1 MEQRKAL
8 KESRIPTTRAGRLWH
23 YGTLAAGLGVGAM
36 NESFKR
42 ATGLSKN
49 AQGSAMLSDRNVD
62 LLVNKI
68 SQMRGAALKMG
79 QMLSIQGIQAA
90 SDKESWIPPQMEQ
103 ILLKVHDSANYMPQK
118 QMEVNNIIFIPKT
131 GHVLMHPHLRLS

>member
-1 MEQRKAL
+1 
-8 KESRIPTTRAGRLWH
+8 
-23 YGTLAAGLGVGAM
+23 
-36 NESFKR
+36 
-42 ATGLSKN
+42 
-49 AQGSAMLSDRNVD
+49 MLSDRNVD